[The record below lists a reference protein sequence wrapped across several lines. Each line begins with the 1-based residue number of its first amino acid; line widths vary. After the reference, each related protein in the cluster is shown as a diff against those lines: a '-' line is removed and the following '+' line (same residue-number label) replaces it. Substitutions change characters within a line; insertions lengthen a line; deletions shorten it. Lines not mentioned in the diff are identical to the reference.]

1 MAESQED
8 FVFLP
13 LGGIGE
19 IGMNAALYGYGP
31 KGKRKWI
38 MVDCGLAFAG
48 PDLPG
53 VDLIMPDTAFI
64 EKMKKD
70 LIAIVVTHAHEDHI
84 GAIADLWPRLGCPVY
99 ATRFAA
105 GLLENKRL
113 SEPGA
118 PRVPIRVVAQ
128 GATLELA
135 PFEIEFVPVA
145 HSIPEASAL
154 AIRTPTGTVV
164 HTGDWKLDDTP
175 GLGPITDSARLK
187 AIGDEGVLALVC
199 DSTNI
204 LRDGISPSE
213 GEVAVELAKVIAGA
227 AKRVIVTTF
236 ASNVARIRA
245 VALAAEAAGRKTVL
259 VGRAMERV
267 VAVAREC
274 GYLGDVPQFLSMHAF
289 GDLPRD
295 KIVVLATGS
304 QGEPRAAL
312 ARIAQSDHPTV
323 KLTAG
328 DTVVFSS
335 RTIPGN
341 EREVNRIVN
350 GLVRQGVEVVT
361 DRTHLVHC
369 SGHPRRGEVAQM
381 YDWLRPRIAA
391 PAHGEALH
399 LDVHAHFARARG
411 VETVIPVENGDLVRF
426 GPGDPGVVE
435 QAPTGRLYKD
445 GEILV
450 AEADEAVA
458 LRRKLAFAGVVSVA
472 IGVTARGDL
481 AGDPDVVIAGVP
493 ARGRKGAAMDE
504 IVDEAIFRTLDGLP
518 RQRRRD
524 ADVVSTA
531 VEKAVRAAVNAEWG
545 KKPLVH
551 VLVVEV

>member
-1 MAESQED
+1 MRMRTISAPS
-8 FVFLP
+8 P
-13 LGGIGE
+13 ISGRAS
-19 IGMNAALYGYGP
+19 AARSTP
-31 KGKRKWI
+31 RK
-38 MVDCGLAFAG
+38 
-48 PDLPG
+48 
-53 VDLIMPDTAFI
+53 
-64 EKMKKD
+64 
-70 LIAIVVTHAHEDHI
+70 
-84 GAIADLWPRLGCPVY
+84 
-99 ATRFAA
+99 FAA

-128 GATLELA
+128 GATLELV

-472 IGVTARGDL
+472 IGVNARGDL

>member
-472 IGVTARGDL
+472 IGVNARGDL

>member
-38 MVDCGLAFAG
+38 MVDCGLSFAG

-53 VDLIMPDTAFI
+53 IDLIMPDTAFI

-70 LIAIVVTHAHEDHI
+70 LVGIVITHAHEDHI

-99 ATRFAA
+99 ATKFAA

-128 GATLELA
+128 GATLELM

-175 GLGPITDSARLK
+175 GVGPITDSARLK

-204 LRDGISPSE
+204 LRDGVSPSE
-213 GEVAVELAKVIAGA
+213 GEVAAELAKVIAGA
-227 AKRVIVTTF
+227 SKRVIVTTF

-274 GYLGDVPQFLSMHAF
+274 GYLEDVPTFLSMHAF

-295 KIVVLATGS
+295 RIVVLATGS

-312 ARIAQSDHPTV
+312 SRIAQSDHPTV

-350 GLVRQGVEVVT
+350 GLVRQGIEVVT

-399 LDVHAHFARARG
+399 LDVHAHFAKARSVG
-411 VETVIPVENGDLVRF
+411 TVIPVENGDLVKF

-435 QAPTGRLYKD
+435 QAPSGRLYKD

-450 AEADEAVA
+450 AESDEAVG
-458 LRRKLAFAGVVSVA
+458 LRRKLAFAGVISVA
-472 IGVTARGDL
+472 IGVTAKGDL

-493 ARGRKGAAMDE
+493 ARARKGAAMDE

-531 VEKAVRAAVNAEWG
+531 VEKAVRAAVNAAWG

>member
-295 KIVVLATGS
+295 RIVVLATGS

-341 EREVNRIVN
+341 EREVNAIVN

-381 YDWLRPRIAA
+381 YDWLRPKIAA

-411 VETVIPVENGDLVRF
+411 VGTVIPVENGDMVKF

-435 QAPTGRLYKD
+435 QAPSSRLYKD

-450 AEADEAVA
+450 ASSDEAIGM
-458 LRRKLAFAGVVSVA
+458 RRKLAFAGVVSVA
-472 IGVTARGDL
+472 IGLTAKGDL

-493 ARGRKGAAMDE
+493 ARARKGAAMDE

-531 VEKAVRAAVNAEWG
+531 VEKAVRAAVNAAWG
-545 KKPLVH
+545 KKPQVH

>member
-38 MVDCGLAFAG
+38 MVDCGLSFAG

-53 VDLIMPDTAFI
+53 IDLIMPDTAFI

-70 LIAIVVTHAHEDHI
+70 LVGIVITHAHEDHI

-99 ATRFAA
+99 ATKFAA

-128 GATLELA
+128 GATLELM

-175 GLGPITDSARLK
+175 GVGPITDSARLK

-204 LRDGISPSE
+204 LRDGVSPSE
-213 GEVAVELAKVIAGA
+213 GEVAAELARVIAGA
-227 AKRVIVTTF
+227 TKRVIVTTF

-274 GYLGDVPQFLSMHAF
+274 GYLEDVPTFLSMHAF

-295 KIVVLATGS
+295 RIVVLATGS

-312 ARIAQSDHPTV
+312 SRIAQSDHPTV

-350 GLVRQGVEVVT
+350 GLIRQGVEVVT

-399 LDVHAHFARARG
+399 LDVHAHFAKARG
-411 VETVIPVENGDLVRF
+411 VGTVIPVENGDLVKF

-435 QAPTGRLYKD
+435 QAPSGRLYKD

-450 AEADEAVA
+450 AESDEAVG
-458 LRRKLAFAGVVSVA
+458 LRRKLAFAGVISVA
-472 IGVTARGDL
+472 IGVTAKGDL

-493 ARGRKGAAMDE
+493 ARARKGAAMDE

-531 VEKAVRAAVNAEWG
+531 VEKAVRAAVNAAWG

>member
-38 MVDCGLAFAG
+38 MVDCGLSFAG
-48 PDLPG
+48 SDLPG
-53 VDLIMPDTAFI
+53 IDLIMPDTAFI

-70 LIAIVVTHAHEDHI
+70 LVGIVITHAHEDHI

-99 ATRFAA
+99 ATKFAA

-128 GATLELA
+128 GATLELM

-175 GLGPITDSARLK
+175 GVGPITDSARLK

-204 LRDGISPSE
+204 LRDGVSPSE
-213 GEVAVELAKVIAGA
+213 GEVAAELARVIAGA
-227 AKRVIVTTF
+227 TKRVIVTTF

-274 GYLGDVPQFLSMHAF
+274 GYLEDVPTFLSMHAF

-295 KIVVLATGS
+295 HIVVLATGS

-312 ARIAQSDHPTV
+312 SRIAQSDHPTV

-350 GLVRQGVEVVT
+350 GLIRQGVEVVT

-399 LDVHAHFARARG
+399 LDVHAHFAKARG
-411 VETVIPVENGDLVRF
+411 VGTVIPVENGDLVKF

-435 QAPTGRLYKD
+435 QAPSGRLYKD

-450 AEADEAVA
+450 AESDEAVG
-458 LRRKLAFAGVVSVA
+458 LRRKLAFAGVISVA
-472 IGVTARGDL
+472 IGVTAKGDL

-493 ARGRKGAAMDE
+493 ARARKGAAMDE

-531 VEKAVRAAVNAEWG
+531 VEKAVRAAVNAAWG

>member
-1 MAESQED
+1 MADSRED
-8 FVFLP
+8 FVFAP
-13 LGGIGE
+13 LGGLGE

-31 KGKRKWI
+31 KGKRKWL
-38 MVDCGLAFAG
+38 MVDCGLSFAG
-48 PDLPG
+48 PDMPG
-53 VDLIMPDTAFI
+53 VDLLMPDTGFI

-70 LIAIVVTHAHEDHI
+70 LLGIVITHAHEDHI

-99 ATRFAA
+99 ATKFAV

-118 PRVPIRVVAQ
+118 PRVPLRVVAH
-128 GATLELA
+128 GGTLELG
-135 PFEIEFVPVA
+135 PFEVEFVPVS

-154 AIRTPTGTVV
+154 AIRTPTGTIV
-164 HTGDWKLDDTP
+164 HTGDWKLDAQP
-175 GLGPITDSARLK
+175 GIGTVTDSARLQ

-204 LRDGISPSE
+204 LRDGVSPSE
-213 GEVAVELAKVIAGA
+213 GEVAAELKKVIASA
-227 AKRVIVTTF
+227 EKRVIVTTF

-274 GYLGDVPQFLSMHAF
+274 GYLEDVPPLLSIHAF

-295 KIVVLATGS
+295 RIVVLATGS
-304 QGEPRAAL
+304 QGEPRAAM

-328 DTVVFSS
+328 DTVIFSS

-341 EREVNRIVN
+341 EREVGRIIN
-350 GLVRQGVEVVT
+350 GLVRQGLNVVT

-369 SGHPRRGEVAQM
+369 SGHPRRGEVALM
-381 YDWLRPRIAA
+381 YDWLRPKIAV

-399 LDVHAHFARARG
+399 LDVHAHFARSRG
-411 VETVIPVENGDLVRF
+411 VETVIPIENGDVVTF
-426 GPGDPGVVE
+426 GPGDPGVYE
-435 QAPTGRLYKD
+435 QAAHGRLMKD

-450 AEADEAVA
+450 PESDEAVA
-458 LRRKLAFAGVVSVA
+458 TRRKLAFSGVVSIA
-472 IGVTARGDL
+472 IGINAKGDL

-504 IVDEAIFRTLDGLP
+504 IVDDTIFRTLDGLP

-524 ADVVSTA
+524 ADMVSTA
-531 VEKAVRAAVNAEWG
+531 VEKAVRAAVGAEWG
-545 KKPLVH
+545 KKPVVH
-551 VLVVEV
+551 VLVIEV